1 MLQRPA
7 SGGGCAPTHPQP
19 SFETFVVTRSTADA
33 LAPCRRGIDGI
44 SERTTLCLL
53 HGPSGSGKT
62 HLLRAATAEARRRG
76 CRVRE
81 RTADELREWLV
92 ECIRRESKLLPASSY
107 LRDIEFLVVD
117 DLQLLASHPASQD
130 AIAGVFRRAVARSAA
145 VLAASCVAPRALPAF
160 TRAVDREPGYRQ
172 ISLAPLDGR
181 GAAPRGRFPGGSTR
195 SPALG

>member
-19 SFETFVVTRSTADA
+19 SIETFVVTRSTADA
-33 LAPCRRGIDGI
+33 LAPCRRVIDGI

-92 ECIRRESKLLPASSY
+92 ECIRRESKLLPALSY

-130 AIAGVFRRAVARSAA
+130 AIAGGFRGA
-145 VLAASCVAPRALPAF
+145 VAPRCGRASRKLRGAQALPAF

-181 GAAPRGRFPGGSTR
+181 GGAPRGRFPGGSTR